1 MSQQF
6 EQLKLTH
13 ESPAY
18 WRVTFDHPPIN
29 LLDDNTMPDLERL
42 LDLMQA
48 NKELKVVVFDSAN
61 PDFFIAHFSPAAG
74 VKKLT
79 TLKPNGLFPWADFV
93 DRFAKVPVVTIAA
106 LRGRARGGG
115 AEFALA
121 CDIRFASLEKA
132 ILAQIEVGSGLFPGG
147 GALERLPRLIG
158 RARALEVILGSDDYD
173 AATAERYCWVNRA
186 IPDDK
191 FVSFVDSF
199 ARRVAS
205 FDKQALTETKRLL
218 DLRNAGPSAAD
229 FHDTQKLFF
238 GALSW
243 PGAAARIPKLIKLG
257 AGQYGDWELNYGRRL
272 NELGSSE

>member
-1 MSQQF
+1 
-6 EQLKLTH
+6 
-13 ESPAY
+13 
-18 WRVTFDHPPIN
+18 
-29 LLDDNTMPDLERL
+29 
-42 LDLMQA
+42 
-48 NKELKVVVFDSAN
+48 
-61 PDFFIAHFSPAAG
+61 

-173 AATAERYCWVNRA
+173 AATAERYGWVNRA
-186 IPDDK
+186 IPNDK

-205 FDKQALTETKRLL
+205 FDKQAR
-218 DLRNAGPSAAD
+218 
-229 FHDTQKLFF
+229 
-238 GALSW
+238 
-243 PGAAARIPKLIKLG
+243 
-257 AGQYGDWELNYGRRL
+257 
-272 NELGSSE
+272 